1 MNQSFWIADSFTNLK
16 VSLQLHAIGF
26 VFYPIL
32 NEFLFKPKIHLFTQ
46 IFLAILAILALFAVM
61 KYFSRHAGHT
71 KKHLVIDH
79 EAIPWS
85 NIDHIILKRS
95 PLGNRYLAVYFK
107 DNTPPKGFDIQYID
121 KKEELLR
128 YLKDSAP
135 EKGFTFTSE
144 R

>member
-1 MNQSFWIADSFTNLK
+1 MNQPFWIADSFTNLK
-16 VSLQLHAIGF
+16 VPLQLHVIGF
-26 VFYPIL
+26 VYHPIL
-32 NEFLFKPKIHLFTQ
+32 NGFLFRPKIHLFAQ
-46 IFLAILAILALFAVM
+46 VFLAILAILAFFAVIRH
-61 KYFSRHAGHT
+61 FSRHAEHT
-71 KKHLVIDH
+71 KEHLVIDH

-85 NIDHIILKRS
+85 NIDHITLKRS